1 MVDILY
7 NFIRNDLIG
16 NTTLSGADNLA
27 LLLTWAVIVGCFL
40 VMVRLVLWAFYLV
53 KNSIY
58 GRKRRF

>member
-7 NFIRNDLIG
+7 NFLRNDLIG
-16 NTTLSGADNLA
+16 NTTLPGADNLA
-27 LLLTWAVIVGCFL
+27 LLLTWAVIVGSFL

-58 GRKRRF
+58 RRKGRY